1 MENYQTFEE
10 EGELEDTNTEL
21 DSELESELDL
31 EGDADDTNSL
41 DEDGETK
48 SSYFLAKAKEITGR
62 DFKDEEDF
70 KKHYK
75 NLSSYVG
82 KKVEAKVVKP
92 AKAENDRVAELEFKV
107 DHPELKE
114 HFDVIK
120 MVARERGKSYND
132 VVDDPLVK
140 ELLEVRQSKKG
151 ESVIHSNN
159 KISSDNSALTKLKKN
174 VNTEDGLAAYL
185 LALDENNGE

>member
-1 MENYQTFEE
+1 MENNQTFEE
-10 EGELEDTNTEL
+10 EGELEDTDTEL
-21 DSELESELDL
+21 EDL
-31 EGDADDTNSL
+31 EGDDDNTDTSE
-41 DEDGETK
+41 EDGEAK
-48 SSYFLAKAKEITGR
+48 NSDFLAKAKEITGR
-62 DFKDEEDF
+62 EFKDEEDF

-92 AKAENDRVAELEFKV
+92 VKAENDRVAELEFKV

-114 HFDVIK
+114 NFDVIK

-132 VVDDPLVK
+132 VIEDPLVK
-140 ELLEVRQSKKG
+140 EFRELRQSKKG

-159 KISSDNSALTKLKKN
+159 KISSSNPNLTKLKQN
-174 VNTEDGLAAYL
+174 ANTEEGLAAYL
-185 LALDENNGE
+185 MALNEE